1 MTTDESHMTGDDCAA
16 NAAPYVLGALTEEEH
31 EEFVRH
37 LESCAIC
44 REEVA
49 ALQVVAS
56 SLPAAVPQLS
66 SSGELKERVM
76 ATVRQEASLH
86 RPAAADS
93 ARSLAHARRRS
104 LGGWVGWRPALAGA
118 GVAAVVVALIAVAL
132 SSGGGGGGSAS
143 SRVIRAEVHAPRA
156 SATVRVSDGHAELD
170 VADLPQ
176 AAPDRVYEVW
186 IKRASG
192 TVQPTDAL
200 FTVNNSGKATVGVPG
215 TVTNATAIMVTSE
228 PLGGTRVPTSS
239 PLIVARLS

>member
-1 MTTDESHMTGDDCAA
+1 MTTDESHMADDGCAA
-16 NAAPYVLGALTEEEH
+16 NAAPYVLGALTDDEH

-66 SSGELKERVM
+66 SSGDLKARVM
-76 ATVRQEASLH
+76 ATVHQEASLH
-86 RPAAADS
+86 RPAVADG
-93 ARSLAHARRRS
+93 AGERAPRRS
-104 LGGWVGWRPALAGA
+104 RAAWMGWRPALAGA
-118 GVAAVVVALIAVAL
+118 GVAAVVVALVAVAL
-132 SSGGGGGGSAS
+132 SSGGS
-143 SRVIRAEVHAPRA
+143 STSSVRLIHAEVHAPRA
-156 SATVRVSDGHAELD
+156 SATVRVSGGHAELD

-186 IKRASG
+186 IKRSSG

-200 FTVNNSGKATVGVPG
+200 FTVSNSGKASVGVPG
-215 TVTNATAIMVTSE
+215 SVTNATAIMVTSE
-228 PLGGTRVPTSS
+228 PLGGSSVPTSS